1 MTDGATPIV
10 VKGFTVHISEVA
22 VSEVTWHT
30 V

>member
-1 MTDGATPIV
+1 MTEGATPIV
-10 VKGFTVHISEVA
+10 VKGFTVQINEVA